1 MKLIG
6 LATALSLALSG
17 PSWAATADLDQTLA
31 DLLTQLPGIYDSE
44 AHKLEDEAK
53 GLPKELVH
61 GWVNRSFTVV
71 DAPDVGKHVVVMT
84 VRYNGA
90 DGMWDNGE
98 FQTWTVTV
106 DEPRGM
112 VRMDPHRFKDPE
124 HYKPIARDAD
134 AMAGMTKDELL
145 PPEGAAGCP
154 IYWTKEDGTLQ
165 GATDPKT
172 CVNMSSTMGIPLGWE
187 WSYVLGD
194 DALWLNYA
202 GYNKA
207 GEIVN
212 GRADQLPYRLDRV
225 NP

>member
-1 MKLIG
+1 MAVLRIFA
-6 LATALSLALSG
+6 LFVFALSHPAA
-17 PSWAATADLDQTLA
+17 AATQGLDQTLQ
-31 DLLTQLPGIYDSE
+31 DLLSQLPGVYDSE

-61 GWVNRSFTVV
+61 GWVNRSFTVI
-71 DAPDVGKHVVVMT
+71 DAPDVGEHVVVMT

-98 FQTWTVTV
+98 FQTWTVHV
-106 DEPRGM
+106 DEDRGM

-124 HYKPIARDAD
+124 HYKPISRDAA

-154 IYWTKEDGTLQ
+154 IYWTVDNGTFT
-165 GATDPKT
+165 GVTDPKE

-187 WSYVLGD
+187 WSYVLD
-194 DALWLNYA
+194 DAALWMNYA
-202 GYNKA
+202 GYNEA

-225 NP
+225 NE

>member
-1 MKLIG
+1 MKFPF
-6 LATALSLALSG
+6 LAAVLSVALSG
-17 PSWAATADLDQTLA
+17 PSWAATTDLDQVLA
-31 DLLTQLPGIYDSE
+31 DLLTQLPGVYDSQ

-53 GLPKELVH
+53 GLPKALVH
-61 GWVNRSFTVV
+61 GWVNRSFTVI
-71 DAPDVGKHVVVMT
+71 DAPDVGAHVMVMT

-98 FQTWTVTV
+98 FQTWTVST
-106 DEPRGM
+106 DETRDV

-124 HYKPIARDAD
+124 RYKPISRDAA

-154 IYWTKEDGTLQ
+154 IYWTKVDGTLR
-165 GATDPKT
+165 GATDPKD

-187 WSYVLGD
+187 WTYDLRD

-202 GYNKA
+202 GYNEA

-212 GRADQLPYRLDRV
+212 GRADQLPYRLDRME
-225 NP
+225 